1 MESECDASDRRPRE
15 GSGGTII
22 DDVSRADWI
31 SPCQPTSASRSGD
44 DAARHHRGFTSG
56 VSFTRRPG
64 DTYYRRPPHFAVAP
78 VTDYSMLDTWL
89 PLLCADCSTLR
100 IVCPVLAADFTR
112 CPSLS
117 SLRRW
122 QIALLPPPGAR
133 AGSRVTPRHG
143 LLRVQH
149 LELRLAYELLR
160 TRCLAFPV
168 VLGLLLARR
177 FPLPRRSRIAPCPT
191 LDPPCRSTDCSV
203 R

>member
-1 MESECDASDRRPRE
+1 MTLLASIFFAKFFDAVPNKPRLATHQTTILSCEGANCVEYAPSRPLMRSLLSQFQTPTTPRRAVGFF
-15 GSGGTII
+15 GSG
-22 DDVSRADWI
+22 
-31 SPCQPTSASRSGD
+31 
-44 DAARHHRGFTSG
+44 
-56 VSFTRRPG
+56 
-64 DTYYRRPPHFAVAP
+64 PHFAVAP

-89 PLLCADCSTLR
+89 PLLCADCSALR